1 MRRMPLGSVQQRQNA
16 WATVHSS
23 MKALRLSVLSRPSRR
38 AKRLVETHWMVVG
51 DMRSMP
57 HLERWSL
64 IREVICFA
72 REKHCC
78 FACAAALDSVDSA
91 AVLLRKKYIWIR
103 LVW

>member
-1 MRRMPLGSVQQRQNA
+1 
-16 WATVHSS
+16 

-38 AKRLVETHWMVVG
+38 AKRLVDTHWIVVG

-57 HLERWSL
+57 HLERWSV

-72 REKHCC
+72 REKHWCL
-78 FACAAALDSVDSA
+78 ACAAASDPVDSG
-91 AVLLRKKYIWIR
+91 AVVLRKKYIWRR

>member
-1 MRRMPLGSVQQRQNA
+1 
-16 WATVHSS
+16 
-23 MKALRLSVLSRPSRR
+23 
-38 AKRLVETHWMVVG
+38 MVVG

-91 AVLLRKKYIWIR
+91 AVLLRKKYI
-103 LVW
+103 

>member
-1 MRRMPLGSVQQRQNA
+1 
-16 WATVHSS
+16 
-23 MKALRLSVLSRPSRR
+23 MKAFRLSELSRPSRR
-38 AKRLVETHWMVVG
+38 AKRLVDTHWIVVG

-64 IREVICFA
+64 IREVNCFA

-78 FACAAALDSVDSA
+78 FACAAV
-91 AVLLRKKYIWIR
+91 AVSDLAVSGAVVLRKKYIWRR